1 MFWVANSTEDCDQLA
16 VERPIG
22 KLLSRDIQAPSQ
34 SIISASRTENN
45 DADAMFS
52 VFTRHFETI
61 HNFLFHS
68 IIKRAVRVRG
78 ELQKNSYQNDVI
90 IIMRCICSKS
100 CLFLTHLSLK
110 SDSSN
115 FLANLCLFLVFP
127 QNFSSNS
134 HSDNPKVDFLH
145 IF

>member
-78 ELQKNSYQNDVI
+78 ELQKIVI
-90 IIMRCICSKS
+90 RMM
-100 CLFLTHLSLK
+100 
-110 SDSSN
+110 
-115 FLANLCLFLVFP
+115 
-127 QNFSSNS
+127 
-134 HSDNPKVDFLH
+134 
-145 IF
+145 